1 MIINFEKTDGVHTL
15 RDAIVLPEGVT
26 MTEDEIESMKQ
37 QRFDNWVKIITTPVE
52 NPNPEEPVVE
62 E

>member
-1 MIINFEKTDGVHTL
+1 MTTIPFEITQDEYTF

-26 MTEDEIESMKQ
+26 MTEDEIETMKQ
-37 QRFDNWVKIITTPVE
+37 KRFDDWIKIITTPVD
-52 NPNPEEPVVE
+52 EPVVE

>member
-37 QRFDNWVKIITTPVE
+37 QRFDNWVKIITTPVD
-52 NPNPEEPVVE
+52 EEPLAE